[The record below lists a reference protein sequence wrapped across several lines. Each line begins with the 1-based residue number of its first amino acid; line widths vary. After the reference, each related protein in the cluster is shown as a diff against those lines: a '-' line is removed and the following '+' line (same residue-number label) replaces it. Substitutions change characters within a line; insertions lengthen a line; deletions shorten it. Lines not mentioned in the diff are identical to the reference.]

1 MDKTLIARWES
12 RGGKDWVELWH
23 DEFGYSYQGNGCR
36 GWFGEG
42 TTLRQAM
49 AFMERETASG
59 MQVFCSQ
66 TVPMRQVEVAHA
78 DC

>member
-1 MDKTLIARWES
+1 MDKHLIARWES

-23 DEFGYSYQGNGCR
+23 DEFGYSYRGNGCR

-49 AFMERETASG
+49 TFMEREAASG

-66 TVPMRQVEVAHA
+66 PVAMRRVEVACA
-78 DC
+78 DR